1 LGPVFNSQPQIISS
15 NALSD
20 IKFIYIFIFYGF
32 KVSWRCFVLLIKPHK
47 SLNSFLEWIKT
58 LDGKVCTLREFPPQE
73 ASWAR
78 WPDLDERLKKALE
91 KRGIQ
96 KLYSHQAD
104 AIRMIMEG
112 KNVVLATPTASGK
125 SLCYNVPVLDAIMKN
140 PDSRALFMFPTKAL
154 SQDQM
159 AGLHQLIELS
169 GVDVKTFT
177 YDGDTPVAARQKLR
191 AAGHIVITNPDML
204 NTGILPHHTKW
215 IKLFEN
221 LRYVVI
227 DELHTYKGVFGS
239 HVANLIRRLKRI
251 CSFYGSK
258 PTFIGSSATIS
269 NPKELS
275 ELLLEEP
282 VHVITESGAPRG
294 PRKFVIYNPPVVNE
308 QLGIRKSSL
317 TETAKIAAEA
327 VANNISTIVF
337 TRSRVNVE
345 LLVTYLRRAL
355 ISKGLDASKVEGYRG
370 GYLPNERRAIE
381 RKLREGEITC
391 VVSTNAL
398 ELGIDIGSLEL
409 AILHGYPGS
418 IASMWQQIG
427 RAGRSMGL
435 SAAIMVASSFAM
447 DQFLAS
453 RPEYL
458 FGASPERARINS
470 DNLYILANH
479 VKCSAFELPFH
490 QGEKFGNKDISEI
503 LEYFRQKGTLHKSG
517 EKFFWQEDSFPAES
531 LSLRSAT
538 SENFVIIDIT
548 ETAKPVVIGEVDRP
562 SAPMLIHPEAIY
574 FHGGK
579 TYQVMKL
586 DYDGMRCYVKQV
598 EVDYYTDAD
607 MAVRFQTIDTLEQ
620 QGHWGLGEIL
630 MASRPTIYKKIKLH
644 THENLGYGHIH
655 LPEEQMHTTACWL
668 KVPTGVVW
676 EGWDENRQSSAL
688 TGLSNLLRSTAPLFL
703 MCARHD
709 IIIHGLVKDPFLESP
724 AVYIADNYPGGIG
737 LAEGAFE
744 LKSKLL
750 TSAREALSSCKCE
763 RGCPACIG
771 PLGAQINAKKDT
783 AFLLDTILAND

>member
-1 LGPVFNSQPQIISS
+1 L
-15 NALSD
+15 D
-20 IKFIYIFIFYGF
+20 
-32 KVSWRCFVLLIKPHK
+32 
-47 SLNSFLEWIKT
+47 SFLEWVKT
-58 LDGKVCTLREFPPQE
+58 LNGKVCSLREFPAQGGAWNE
-73 ASWAR
+73 
-78 WPDLDERLKKALE
+78 WPKLDEKLIKALE
-91 KRGIQ
+91 KQGIQ
-96 KLYSHQAD
+96 RLYSHQVE
-104 AIRMIMEG
+104 AIKMIQEG

-125 SLCYNVPVLDAIMKN
+125 SLCYNIPVLEAIMKDQN
-140 PDSRALFMFPTKAL
+140 ARALFIFPTKAL

-159 AGLHQLIELS
+159 TGLHQLINSS
-169 GVDVKTFT
+169 GIDVKTFT

-221 LRYVVI
+221 LKYVVI
-227 DELHTYKGVFGS
+227 DELHIYKGVFGS

-251 CSFYGSK
+251 CSFYGTK

-269 NPKELS
+269 NPKELA

-282 VHVITESGAPRG
+282 VHIITGSGAPRG
-294 PRKFVIYNPPVVNE
+294 PRKFLLYNPPVVNE

-317 TETAKIAAEA
+317 NETAKIAAEA
-327 VANNISTIVF
+327 AANNISTIVF

-345 LLVTYLRRAL
+345 LLVTYIRRNL
-355 ISKGLDASKVEGYRG
+355 ISRGLEPYKVEGYRG
-370 GYLPNERRAIE
+370 GYLPSERREIE
-381 RKLREGEITC
+381 RKLREGEISC

-398 ELGIDIGSLEL
+398 ELGIDIGYLKL

-427 RAGRSMGL
+427 RAGRSKEL
-435 SAAIMVASSFAM
+435 SAAIMVASSFAL
-447 DQFLAS
+447 DQFLAA

-458 FGASPERARINS
+458 FGVSPEKARINA

-479 VKCSAFELPFH
+479 VKCSAFELAFH
-490 QGEKFGNKDISEI
+490 HGETFGNKNISEI
-503 LEYFRQKGTLHKSG
+503 LEYLSQKGTLHKAG
-517 EKFFWQEDSFPAES
+517 ERYFWQEDSFPAES

-579 TYQVMKL
+579 TYQVMQL
-586 DYDGMRCYVKQV
+586 DYEGMRCYVRQV
-598 EVDYYTDAD
+598 DVDYYTDAD
-607 MAVRFQTIDTLEQ
+607 MAVRFQPIDILEEK
-620 QGHWGLGEIL
+620 GNWGFGEVL
-630 MASRPTIYKKIKLH
+630 LASRPTIYKKIKLH

-655 LPEEQMHTTACWL
+655 LPEEQMHTTACWF
-668 KVPTGVVW
+668 KVQTGIVW
-676 EGWDENRQSSAL
+676 EGWNENRQSSAL
-688 TGLSNLLRSTAPLFL
+688 TGLANLMRSTAPLFL

-709 IIIHGLVKDPFLESP
+709 IIVHGLVRDPFIEGP

-744 LKSKLL
+744 LRDKLL
-750 TSAREALSSCKCE
+750 LSAREALSSCKCE
-763 RGCPACIG
+763 KGCPGCVG
-771 PLGAQINAKKDT
+771 PIGAQINAKRDT
-783 AFLLDTILAND
+783 AFLLDTILAH